1 MDLKHPRRLAGW
13 ALVVCLLVGPSVGCE
28 GGDASSQPVASPA
41 VAERAPARRVA
52 VTFDDLPATAVVGG
66 DCHEQALL
74 DLTNRLLEL
83 IGEHEVPAT
92 GLVTESRVCD
102 DLREDLLPRLL
113 SMWLDAGH
121 DLGNHSFS
129 HLDLNTT
136 PVPIYE
142 EDVIRG
148 EEITRRLLD
157 ERGTPLRFFRYP
169 LLHTGADIGTRE
181 AVEAFLRHRGYT
193 NAPVTIDS
201 QEWVFAG
208 VYSRA
213 KERGD
218 EATMKRVV
226 DSYIPFMEGVFAFFE
241 QWSTMVLGYEPPQ
254 VLLLHAN
261 ELNADHFGQLVEMM
275 HGRGYEFIS
284 LETALEDPA
293 YELPDGYVGRRGL
306 SWLHRWALAKGM
318 ELEEEQ
324 REPAWLAEMF
334 RDY

>member
-1 MDLKHPRRLAGW
+1 LVDSRQDGKSTMDLKHPRRLAGW

-66 DCHEQALL
+66 
-74 DLTNRLLEL
+74 
-83 IGEHEVPAT
+83 
-92 GLVTESRVCD
+92 
-102 DLREDLLPRLL
+102 
-113 SMWLDAGH
+113 
-121 DLGNHSFS
+121 HSSS